1 MKAKRR
7 VNRQVKREGAAVPVA
22 NTNPPADP
30 RDASDGTAILV
41 FSLALLLSA
50 LLLFWLQ
57 PLTAK
62 MLLPSLGGTPA
73 VWNTAMVFYQTILL
87 AGYLY
92 AHLTST
98 RLALA
103 TQLALHGALMGAA
116 CLFLP
121 PLIPPGAAPPPGANP
136 ILWLLGVLA
145 VSVGLPTV
153 VLSSTAPLLQR
164 WLSLSGVTA
173 GRDPYF
179 LYAASNLGSLGALA
193 AYPLVFEPLMKLREQ
208 AVWWSGGFALLGA
221 LLVAAAL
228 FTRRGAQGKTRAA
241 TAGTEPGSVAVVS
254 GSQALRWIAL
264 ACVPSSLLLGVTTHI
279 TTDIAAVPLL
289 WVVPL
294 ALYLLT
300 YVIAFSR
307 KPLVKQRW
315 VLRIQPLLLLPL
327 VVLFAV
333 DKAWSHTSF
342 PLHLLAFFVTALACH
357 GELVRTRPAPERL
370 TLFYICISL
379 GGWIGGVFNALI
391 APYLFTS
398 VMEYPLMVAAA
409 AFLRPGA
416 GEDQPPGGGRLRLL
430 LWPGA
435 LAAGLAAALWWLRAG
450 GGAGYPSALTVVC
463 CLAAAGVFFMRA
475 RPVRFGLGFVAI
487 LLFGKLALPRTA
499 DLLFAERNFFGI
511 NRIVAEGQF
520 RILYHGRIVH
530 GAQDLRPGQRRE
542 PLTYFSRVGPLGELF
557 AAGAGRSGRGRIA
570 IIGLGAGSIAA
581 YGRPGQE
588 VTYFEIDPA
597 IDRIARDSGH
607 FTFLADSPAQVRT
620 VIGDARLSLLGVAD
634 GSFDLIVI
642 DAFSSDAI
650 PVHLLT
656 REAIALYR
664 AKLTPQ
670 GMIAFNITN
679 NYLNL
684 APVLAALARDAG
696 LICVVKQDARDFTEE
711 ILSMRLSSR
720 WAAMTAQWPD
730 FGSLGLYPGWG
741 VPAERPGVRAWT
753 DDYSNIVS
761 IFLR

>member
-7 VNRQVKREGAAVPVA
+7 VTRQDKRGGAAVPVA
-22 NTNPPADP
+22 NTKPPAAP
-30 RDASDGTAILV
+30 RDASDGAAILV

-73 VWNTAMVFYQTILL
+73 VWNTTMVFYQTILL

-98 RLALA
+98 RLTLA

-116 CLFLP
+116 CFFLP
-121 PLIPPGAAPPPGANP
+121 PSIALGAAPPPEANP

-145 VSVGLPTV
+145 VSVGLPAL

-208 AVWWSGGFALLGA
+208 AGWWSGVFALLGG

-228 FTRRGAQGKTRAA
+228 FTRRGARGKAPAA
-241 TAGTEPGSVAVVS
+241 TADTSTEGAAAVT
-254 GSQALRWIAL
+254 GAQALRWIAL

-289 WVVPL
+289 WIVPL

-315 VLRIQPLLLLPL
+315 VLWLQPLLLLPL
-327 VVLFAV
+327 AVLFAI
-333 DKAWSHTSF
+333 DKSWSHTSF

-357 GELVRTRPAPERL
+357 GELVRTRPSPEHL

-391 APYLFTS
+391 APFLFTS

-416 GEDQPPGGGRLRLL
+416 TGNQAPGGGRLRHL

-435 LAAGLAAALWWLRAG
+435 LAVGLAAALWWLRG
-450 GGAGYPSALTVVC
+450 GGASYPAALTVVC
-463 CLAAAGVFFMRA
+463 GLAAVAVFFMRA
-475 RPVRFGLGFVAI
+475 RPVRFGLGVVAI

-530 GAQDLRPGQRRE
+530 GAQNLRPEERRE

-557 AAGAGRSGRGRIA
+557 AAGAGRSGQGRIA

-588 VTYFEIDPA
+588 ITYFEIDPA
-597 IDRIARDSGH
+597 VERIARDSGH

-720 WAAMTAQWPD
+720 WAAMTAQWPN